1 LQQHLKIEPKM
12 EILHRPIMVRLT
24 KSHVILFLS
33 SKLSQATHLA
43 GTIFASPNQALQSAN
58 GNGASKPAPL

>member
-1 LQQHLKIEPKM
+1 M
-12 EILHRPIMVRLT
+12 EILHRPIMVRLK